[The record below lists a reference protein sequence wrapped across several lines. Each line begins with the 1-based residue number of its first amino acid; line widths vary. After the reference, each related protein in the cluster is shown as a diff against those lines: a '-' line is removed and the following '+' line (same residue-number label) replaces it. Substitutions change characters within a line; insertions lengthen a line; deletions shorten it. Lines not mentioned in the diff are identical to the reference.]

1 MSCGVHFRSGL
12 RCVVSPVWAPR
23 APRRAASRCHR
34 KMVVP
39 SSPTPSP
46 ASVTGRQ
53 VASAGMTNAA
63 IAATSQASAPTAMT
77 GHGSSSAPGS
87 GGGSRLLPGW
97 TDIEFK
103 IARRRCGPRG
113 GRGRSW
119 AVKLARR
126 RCGPRRG
133 WGRSWAIKKA
143 RQSRHGVAGLG
154 DSSLTIGRCVVPFAL

>member
-1 MSCGVHFRSGL
+1 
-12 RCVVSPVWAPR
+12 
-23 APRRAASRCHR
+23 
-34 KMVVP
+34 
-39 SSPTPSP
+39 
-46 ASVTGRQ
+46 
-53 VASAGMTNAA
+53 
-63 IAATSQASAPTAMT
+63 MT

-87 GGGSRLLPGW
+87 GGGSRLLPGS

-103 IARRRCGPRG
+103 IARRRCGPRS
-113 GRGRSW
+113 GRGRSWAVKLARRRWGPRSGWGRSW

-133 WGRSWAIKKA
+133 RGRSWAIKKA